1 MGVRGAVND
10 EQNDA
15 LAEARQ
21 TIAELQEALLAAIL
35 VLEMNG
41 MSAGDFRAVV
51 RRSRHAQTQTR

>member
-1 MGVRGAVND
+1 VND